1 MLAAY
6 SIDERMLMRTYTI
19 KQVAEVLQITPE
31 TTRELARDGRLTG
44 SKIGRHWRFTDRDI
58 EQFLERQRP
67 TRHAET
73 AL

>member
-1 MLAAY
+1 
-6 SIDERMLMRTYTI
+6 MRTYTI
-19 KQVAEVLQITPE
+19 KQAAEVLQINEE
-31 TTRELARDGRLTG
+31 TARKLARQGRLQG
-44 SKIGRHWRFTDRDI
+44 SKIGRHWRFTERDL